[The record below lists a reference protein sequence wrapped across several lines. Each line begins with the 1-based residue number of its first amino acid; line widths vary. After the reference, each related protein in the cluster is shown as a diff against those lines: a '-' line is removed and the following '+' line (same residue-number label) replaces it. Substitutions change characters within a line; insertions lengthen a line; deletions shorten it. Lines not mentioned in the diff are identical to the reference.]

1 MYVRGFGGRRF
12 LLAVFQTRLL
22 SLISFHPC
30 HLFDVLK
37 WSVCTHMWNYLQ
49 VTPLPSWLQSEAS
62 NVHLW
67 EEAEGG
73 GEFPCPGSHL
83 EFALFDRSLIALF
96 VKKLS
101 FFFFFSFLFNF
112 SWTNGRRKGL
122 TMNKDC
128 LPLLHGENFAFLS
141 FCVGSQELQPTIK
154 PAPCVTPSQS

>member
-1 MYVRGFGGRRF
+1 MIKKWLLRLFFNNMYVRGFGGRRF

-96 VKKLS
+96 LKKLS
-101 FFFFFSFLFNF
+101 FFFFSPFCSIFH
-112 SWTNGRRKGL
+112 GQMEEEKV
-122 TMNKDC
+122 
-128 LPLLHGENFAFLS
+128 LLW
-141 FCVGSQELQPTIK
+141 IK
-154 PAPCVTPSQS
+154 TVSRCYMVKILHF